1 MPGRP
6 SPLSARS
13 RRTNNY
19 LSSACLLAFLLLPTQ
34 GLLAQS
40 TPNWSDWD
48 ALLQQYVNDGFVDYR
63 GLRQDSRFPSVVKAI
78 EQADSGAMSNP
89 QKLAYYINAYN
100 ILAIQGILNGKSP
113 AGALGRV
120 RYFYRDKYLVAGE
133 KLTLSA
139 LENDYIRTLGEPR
152 IHFAIVCASKS
163 CPPLRSQAYTAN
175 DLDRQLD
182 DNTRR
187 FLADKS
193 KNDLDK
199 NTGIAS
205 ISKIFK
211 WFSDD
216 FEAQGGVQNFLAQY
230 TREPDIAAML
240 RANGFKIK
248 YRDYDWS
255 LNGILD

>member
-6 SPLSARS
+6 PPLSARS

-100 ILAIQGILNGKSP
+100 ILAIQGILIAKSP
-113 AGALGRV
+113 AGALGRI

-163 CPPLRSQAYTAN
+163 CPPLRSQAYTAD
-175 DLDRQLD
+175 DLVLQVAQVDGPTVQTEFPAHEKTVPRQQPTPHGL
-182 DNTRR
+182 
-187 FLADKS
+187 
-193 KNDLDK
+193 
-199 NTGIAS
+199 
-205 ISKIFK
+205 
-211 WFSDD
+211 
-216 FEAQGGVQNFLAQY
+216 GVQIAVEDSLKDQGVVGVDVVGQLFLVAHC
-230 TREPDIAAML
+230 PGIGLFDC
-240 RANGFKIK
+240 F
-248 YRDYDWS
+248 DY
-255 LNGILD
+255 